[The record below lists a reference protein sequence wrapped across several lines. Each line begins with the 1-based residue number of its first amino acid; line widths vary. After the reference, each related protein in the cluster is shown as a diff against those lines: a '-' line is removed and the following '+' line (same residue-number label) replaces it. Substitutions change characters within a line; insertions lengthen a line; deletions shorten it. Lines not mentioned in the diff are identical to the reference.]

1 MTLLKAIFDSHASL
15 EWVYNMRAPL
25 SWIKEFVDIP
35 ESITAEQISDGL
47 IRVGFEVEEIITQ
60 GSDLTGPLVFAQVLS
75 IEELTEFKKPVRY
88 VGLDCG
94 ENATRYVI
102 CGATNFAVG
111 DVIVAALPGAVLP
124 GDFVIAARETYGKT
138 SNGMIC
144 SARELGL
151 GDDHSG
157 IMTFTEGSVTI
168 GADAIAGLLIN
179 DVIFDIAVNPDRGY
193 ALSIRGIAREVAAS
207 QGLAFRDPVEPLR
220 GLTFPETGKGVAAKI
235 ADPSTA
241 SVFYLR
247 TLSDFDPTATTP
259 LWMRRRIEK
268 MGMRAISLVVDVTN
282 YVMLEL
288 GQPLH
293 AFDKSKIK
301 GGLTIKRAGK
311 AQPFTTLDGQIRQLD
326 PDDLMV
332 CDDEQPLALAGTMGG
347 ASSEISDSTTE
358 IALEAVRFEPICV
371 AKNSRRHKLSSEAS
385 RRLERSVDP
394 SLAEFA
400 SARFVQLL
408 TENSSARHVATVVAG
423 EPRYAP
429 VVKIDPA
436 FISRTLGVE
445 IAPSKIAEVL
455 RIIGCD
461 VDEKTFE
468 VDPPS
473 WRSDLLTPS
482 DFTEE
487 VARMIGYDQI
497 PSVLPPRPLHASL
510 TVNQKRRRAVAQM
523 FANRGLAEVQTFPF
537 TNQETIDFMGFVGER
552 AATYKIANPMSE
564 EFPLMRVHLVPGL
577 IEVAARNIS
586 RGAKDFAIFEM
597 GSIFRSS
604 QKLVPFISPDLSQRP
619 DQKQIEEIFASVPT
633 QGYHV
638 AGLLVG
644 KNETEDWQGKARSY
658 TWQDAIA
665 CAQDVLSLC
674 HLKWT
679 VERSE
684 FAPWHPGRCAEL
696 VVNGKAVAHAG
707 ELHPRIVAKYGLPER
722 SVAFAVAL
730 SALPESELVR
740 PSTVGTMPAAL
751 QDVALIVDAGVAAS
765 AVESALR
772 TGAGDLLESI
782 TLFDRYDKL
791 GDDKISLAFSLVFRA
806 PDRTLTG
813 AEVAAMR
820 EAAVAEAFKATGAI
834 LRTA

>member
-1 MTLLKAIFDSHASL
+1 
-15 EWVYNMRAPL
+15 MRAPL
-25 SWIKEFVDIP
+25 SWINEFVEIPSGTSP
-35 ESITAEQISDGL
+35 ESISEAL

-60 GSDLTGPLVFAQVLS
+60 GADLSGPLVFAKVLS

-94 ENATRYVI
+94 EQETRYVI
-102 CGATNFAVG
+102 CGATNFKVG
-111 DVIVAALPGAVLP
+111 DCVVAALPGAVLP
-124 GDFVIAARETYGKT
+124 GDFKIGARETYGKT

-157 IMTFTEGSVTI
+157 IMTFSEESVTI
-168 GADAIAGLLIN
+168 GSDAIAGLEIN
-179 DVIFDIAVNPDRGY
+179 DVILDISINPDRGY
-193 ALSIRGIAREVAAS
+193 ALSIRGIAREVAGS
-207 QGLAFRDPVEPLR
+207 LGFTFRDPVDAVR
-220 GLTFPETGKGVAAKI
+220 SLTFTETGKGVSAKI
-235 ADPSTA
+235 ADPDTA

-247 TLSDFDPTATTP
+247 TLSNFDAKATTP

-268 MGMRAISLVVDVTN
+268 MGMRSISLVVDVTN

-311 AQPFTTLDGQIRQLD
+311 AQPFTTLDGQVRQLD

-347 ASSEISDSTTE
+347 AYSEISETTTD
-358 IALEAVRFEPICV
+358 IALEAVRFDPICV

-385 RRLERSVDP
+385 RRLERGVDP
-394 SLAEFA
+394 SLAQFA

-408 TENSSARHVATVVAG
+408 TEHSSAEHVATVVDG
-423 EPRYAP
+423 EPRFAP
-429 VVKIDPA
+429 VVKLDPA
-436 FISRTLGVE
+436 FVSRILGFD
-445 IAPSKIAEVL
+445 IPATQIAEIL
-455 RIIGCD
+455 RVIGCD
-461 VDEKTFE
+461 VDEATFE

-473 WRSDLLTPS
+473 WRSDLLTQA
-482 DFTEE
+482 DLTEE
-487 VARMIGYDQI
+487 VARMIGYDKI
-497 PSVLPPRPLHASL
+497 PSVLPPRPLHATL
-510 TVNQKRRRAVAQM
+510 TPTQKRRRAVANM
-523 FANRGLAEVQTFPF
+523 LANRGLAEVQTFPF

-552 AATYKIANPMSE
+552 AATYRIANPMSE

-577 IEVAARNIS
+577 IEVAQRNIS

-604 QKLVPFISPDLSQRP
+604 QKLVPFISPDLQKRP
-619 DQKQIEEIFASVPT
+619 DQKIIDGIFASVPP
-633 QGYHV
+633 QAFHV

-644 KNETEDWQGKARSY
+644 KIEEEDWQGKARSY

-665 CAQDVLSLC
+665 LAQDILQLC
-674 HLKWT
+674 NLEWT
-679 VERSE
+679 VKRSD

-696 VVNGKAVAHAG
+696 IVDGKAVAHAG

-722 SVAFAVAL
+722 SVAFAVGL
-730 SALPESELVR
+730 SALPDSPRVR
-740 PSTVGTMPAAL
+740 PTTVGTMPAAL
-751 QDVALIVDAGVAAS
+751 QDVALIVDASVPAAD
-765 AVESALR
+765 VEKALR
-772 TGAGDLLESI
+772 EGAGELLESI

-791 GDDKISLAFSLVFRA
+791 GDNKISLAFSLVFRA

-813 AEVAAMR
+813 AEVTQMR
-820 EAAVAEAFKATGAI
+820 EAAVAAAAKSTGAI

>member
-1 MTLLKAIFDSHASL
+1 
-15 EWVYNMRAPL
+15 MRAPL

-35 ESITAEQISDGL
+35 ASTTPEQISDGL
-47 IRVGFEVEEIITQ
+47 IRVGFEVEEIIRQ
-60 GSDLTGPLVFAQVLS
+60 GADLTGPLVFAKVLS
-75 IEELTEFKKPVRY
+75 IEEITEFKKPIRY
-88 VGLDCG
+88 VGIDCG
-94 ENATRYVI
+94 EKETRYVI

-111 DVIVAALPGAVLP
+111 DLVVAALPGAVLP
-124 GDFVIAARETYGKT
+124 GNFAIGARETYGKT

-157 IMTFTEGSVTI
+157 IMTFAVGTVKI
-168 GADAIAGLLIN
+168 GDDAIAGLMIN
-179 DVIFDIAVNPDRGY
+179 DVIFDVAVNPDRGY
-193 ALSIRGIAREVAAS
+193 ALSIRGIAREVAGS
-207 QGLAFRDPVEPLR
+207 LGLKFTDPVDALR
-220 GLTFPETGKGVAAKI
+220 GLTFTETGKGVTAKI
-235 ADPSTA
+235 ADKSTA

-247 TLSDFDPTATTP
+247 TLSHFDPSATTP

-268 MGMRAISLVVDVTN
+268 MGMRSISLVVDVTN

-311 AQPFTTLDGQIRQLD
+311 AQPFTTLDGQVRQLD

-332 CDDEQPLALAGTMGG
+332 CDDVQPLALAGTMGG
-347 ASSEISDSTTE
+347 ASSEISETTTE
-358 IALEAVRFEPICV
+358 IALEAVRFDPICV

-408 TENSSARHVATVVAG
+408 TENSSAIHVATVIDG
-423 EPRYAP
+423 QPRFAP
-429 VVKIDPA
+429 TAKLDPA
-436 FISRTLGVE
+436 YISRILGVE
-445 IAPSKIAEVL
+445 VSPATIAQVL
-455 RIIGCD
+455 RTIGCD
-461 VDEKTFE
+461 VNEKTFE

-473 WRSDLLTPS
+473 WRSDLLTAA

-487 VARMIGYDQI
+487 VARMIGYDKI
-497 PSVLPPRPLHASL
+497 PSILPPRPLHASL
-510 TVNQKRRRAVAQM
+510 TPTQKRRRAVAQM
-523 FANRGLAEVQTFPF
+523 LASRGLAEVQTFPF
-537 TNQETIDFMGFVGER
+537 TNQETIDSMGFIGER
-552 AATYKIANPMSE
+552 AATYRIANPMSE

-577 IEVAARNIS
+577 IEVAQRNIS

-604 QKLVPFISPDLSQRP
+604 QKLVPFISPDISKRP
-619 DQKQIEEIFASVPT
+619 DQKVIDQIFASVP
-633 QGYHV
+633 QQPYHV

-644 KNETEDWQGKARSY
+644 KVENEDWQGKARAY
-658 TWQDAIA
+658 TWHDAIA
-665 CAQDVLSLC
+665 YAQDILQLC
-674 HLKWT
+674 NLQWT
-679 VERSE
+679 VKRSD

-696 VVNGKAVAHAG
+696 IVDGKAVAHAG
-707 ELHPRIVAKYGLPER
+707 ELHPRIVAQYGLPER
-722 SVAFAVAL
+722 SVAFAVGL
-730 SALPESELVR
+730 SALPDSHLVR

-751 QDVALIVDAGVAAS
+751 QDVALIVDAKVTAAE
-765 AVESALR
+765 VESALR
-772 TGAGDLLESI
+772 TGAGELLESI

-791 GDDKISLAFSLVFRA
+791 GDGKISLAFSLVFRA

-813 AEVAAMR
+813 AEVTEMR
-820 EAAVAEAFKATGAI
+820 EAAVAAAVKATGAV